1 MVLSEERRF
10 MAGVKTRSGSPL
22 FGHLLGG
29 IGLLE
34 NRREEKFIFTLNDKV
49 NAGNKLPMAPASP
62 HLSRLRLLAR
72 GEPVG
77 LAEWLRQPLTR
88 DSLLAL
94 IVAIIGGCALYGF
107 GLGLWRAPLQGVFVA
122 IKMPLLIFLTLL
134 VNGLI
139 NGMLG
144 QLLGSGMSFR
154 QTVVACLMSF
164 AIFSL
169 IVGSFSPIII
179 AWVLDAPPPG
189 TDEGADWYRLFLLG
203 NTAVI
208 AFAGIVANHKLLRL
222 IQAFSGDAMA
232 GWRTLIAWLAGNL
245 FVGAQLSYILR
256 PFFGNPELP
265 VQFLRPNPLEGN
277 FYEAVW
283 SMTQASVGR
292 ADGPSIAFWV
302 LLILGLACLGN
313 VLWHITSDA
322 TSSSKPSNPEPTH
335 RHEP

>member
-1 MVLSEERRF
+1 
-10 MAGVKTRSGSPL
+10 L
-22 FGHLLGG
+22 FGHVLGG

-34 NRREEKFIFTLNDKV
+34 LRLEEKVTFTLNGKV
-49 NAGNKLPMAPASP
+49 NAGNKLPMPPESR
-62 HLSRLRLLAR
+62 HLSRLRLLVR

-169 IVGSFSPIII
+169 IVGSFSPLII

-189 TDEGADWYRLFLLG
+189 TDEGSDWYRLFLLG

-222 IQAFSGDAMA
+222 IQAFSGDTMA

-283 SMTQASVGR
+283 SMTHASLGGIDVGS
-292 ADGPSIAFWV
+292 GSFVVLMILMLVIA
-302 LLILGLACLGN
+302 CT
-313 VLWHITSDA
+313 VLWQISF
-322 TSSSKPSNPEPTH
+322 KPKPEPTH